1 MTLRSNLQYYTV
13 PEAARAMGF
22 TLKYLYDLV
31 HSGRLTAKK
40 VAGRWQIPK
49 TEIEAR
55 LRKRGEL

>member
-1 MTLRSNLQYYTV
+1 MTLRSKPQYYTV

-40 VAGRWQIPK
+40 VAGRWQISK
-49 TEIEAR
+49 AEIEAR